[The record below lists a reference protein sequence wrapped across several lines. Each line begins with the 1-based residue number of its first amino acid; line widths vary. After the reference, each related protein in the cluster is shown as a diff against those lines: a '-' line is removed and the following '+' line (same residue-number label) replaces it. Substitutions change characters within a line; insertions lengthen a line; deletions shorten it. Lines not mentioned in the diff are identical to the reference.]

1 VLVVSRRENESI
13 TIEPADG
20 IDPSLTV
27 GEAFAHGP
35 IVLTVAHVASRRVR
49 ITIDAPRLLKILR
62 SEAGGAET
70 RVAEATPRRT
80 ASGS

>member
-1 VLVVSRRENESI
+1 MLVVSRKENESI

-27 GEAFAHGP
+27 SEAFAHGP

-62 SEAGGAET
+62 TVGGAET

-80 ASGS
+80 GSGS